1 MNLTLRPTTGLSRV
15 FSDWL
20 RPDTIF
26 DRDFFDIESN
36 LLPVRLGVN
45 VPSVNI
51 KETPKEYTLEV
62 AAPGLE
68 RKDFNIEVEN
78 HTLKIS
84 AEKEENKEEKKES
97 DGYSRKEYSYNS
109 FSRSFY
115 LPENVKQA
123 AIDAKYENGILK
135 VHVPKAKETSD
146 KPAHKIAVS

>member
-97 DGYSRKEYSYNS
+97 DGYSQKEYSYNS